1 MESRFN
7 ATFSVFSYVN
17 ACHWKV
23 WQGLFTTVPG
33 TGAQEFNPFVR
44 KKKAILMWKKLSSAK
59 DAPRDRMAKVA
70 AVGRTHTH
78 THSIVRHL
86 LGPHELWLLCL
97 NTSTHA
103 CTGLKRSSPA
113 VHKLC
118 CKHMLPLIKD
128 AARCFVLT
136 GITQTSIV
144 LFFFFVVLILWL
156 WGISS
161 TGLWCIKEGKPRVKS
176 G

>member
-78 THSIVRHL
+78 TQYSQTPVGASWALTALFKHFYSRMHRSEVQQPRCAQTL
-86 LGPHELWLLCL
+86 LQAHVASDQG
-97 NTSTHA
+97 
-103 CTGLKRSSPA
+103 
-113 VHKLC
+113 C
-118 CKHMLPLIKD
+118 CKMFCVNWDNTNQHC
-128 AARCFVLT
+128 AV
-136 GITQTSIV
+136 
-144 LFFFFVVLILWL
+144 FFFVVLILWL